1 MGEKEIPKYRISK
14 WKIKINNVNK
24 SSSSDIFIGIG
35 PNIFK
40 SELYDECWSIFRY
53 NTKVQLCLKN
63 NKNINY
69 NHHNEVIKEGDI
81 IEVIVDRKN
90 GNLSFSLNNIN
101 YGIACST
108 IPKEDIL
115 YPTIVLFEQ
124 GLSVEL
130 V

>member
-40 SELYDECWSIFRY
+40 SELYNECWSIFRCSS
-53 NTKVQLCLKN
+53 KVQLLLKN
-63 NKNINY
+63 KKNLNY
-69 NHHNEVIKEGDI
+69 NNHNEVIKEGDI

-90 GNLSFSLNNIN
+90 GNLSFALNNIN
-101 YGIACST
+101 FGIAGST
-108 IPKEDIL
+108 IPKDDIL